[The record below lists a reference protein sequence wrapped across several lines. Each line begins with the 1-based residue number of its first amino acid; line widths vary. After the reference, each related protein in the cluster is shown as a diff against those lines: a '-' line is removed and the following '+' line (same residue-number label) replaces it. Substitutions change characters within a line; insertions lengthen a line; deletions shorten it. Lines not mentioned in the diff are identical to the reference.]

1 MCVSLFCDTD
11 VRKMVVLGMCIAEAA
26 SVFPTGA
33 SIGLKYPVTKMQKCA
48 LVLVSLRRWLDLVGA
63 CSCFLWYML
72 VKLLR
77 GLALSAGVHFHS
89 LCILRVCFLFY
100 FEKIFPC
107 ISQLTLLPVFVLL
120 RT

>member
-1 MCVSLFCDTD
+1 MCVSLFYDTD
-11 VRKMVVLGMCIAEAA
+11 VRTMVVWGMCVAEAA

-48 LVLVSLRRWLDLVGA
+48 FVLVSVHRWLGLVGA
-63 CSCFLWYML
+63 CSCFFRCML

-77 GLALSAGVHFHS
+77 GLALTAGVHFHG

-100 FEKIFPC
+100 FENIFPR
-107 ISQLTLLPVFVLL
+107 ISQLT
-120 RT
+120 